1 MELRRTSATAAGAAR
16 IPDFNARTCKVRGEH
31 FFRERL
37 HMRNRGWYS
46 RLSNQRRSDSMV
58 RRCAEG
64 IGVAIL
70 LTMTGIAVAQNPTP
84 ADPFP
89 THGSPIAVP
98 EGYTAHHS
106 VDLGGHIVNTTG
118 SNAMYSTLVNL
129 QSGPRVLGET
139 FEMNAVPG
147 KKHFLIDNLRAV
159 GNGFGGDPNTFGKL
173 DFSKAKKYEF
183 SGLFR
188 RDRQYFDYDLLGN
201 PNISSGLKLNYG
213 PSNAPTGTFAW
224 PQVQHSPELFNTVRR
239 MTDVNL
245 TINPLSKV
253 TYRVGYSRNTFE
265 GPSLSPSYAIMKYD
279 GLLEEYQRNSTDDFT
294 GAIEWKPVQNT
305 KLAFEEEIHSYKAD
319 SYFTLDPSS
328 YNAQESDGTKV
339 YLGNWDALSSPYGI
353 GACNTKAMGSAY
365 TSSTNYTIFTAPTLQ
380 NGLPTINAAC
390 SAVSSYM
397 RSQPTRIITPT
408 EALRFQSS
416 SIKNLTMNGDLNYTL
431 ATMDLPHYY
440 ENAQGL
446 DVVSATTAPVRSI
459 TYNGVARAH
468 RAVVGINYAAVW
480 QVGKT
485 FSIADQVSYTNVQQ
499 PGYSTLPAA
508 TTLSTPS
515 LATGTISYNGAMT
528 TGTLALPRGINGT
541 LTYGYYGQ
549 RSTVNNLTASWD
561 ASSRARLSLTYRYG
575 TRTIS
580 QGMPHNVD
588 IPDGALADPVNGNL
602 TINQNGGIFNA
613 ALRPTSN
620 WDLNGTA
627 EMFYDD
633 NALTPVA
640 PRQTKRYRVHTKYR
654 PRPWATLSA
663 GFNDTERHNNT
674 NNNQA
679 TVASGDETYD
689 GPIQH
694 EDHSRV
700 ISFGG
705 VLAPT
710 EKVGFDFNYAYSSV
724 YTATNICYASGATAG
739 VPGAVTASG
748 TACPGATVR
757 TGGYEFGPVKDFMDA
772 PTQYGSVALA
782 LTPVKAIHTDLG
794 YRVSSVNGTQFFN
807 DARQVNGSLE
817 STYVSPFANVAWTI
831 HPGLIWKAEYN
842 FFGYGEGGAKGAA
855 LCSTAVPTLTTPVT
869 GVACSTLANTW
880 ASEGPQ
886 GASAPRNFHANN
898 VTLGLHY
905 EF

>member
-1 MELRRTSATAAGAAR
+1 
-16 IPDFNARTCKVRGEH
+16 
-31 FFRERL
+31 
-37 HMRNRGWYS
+37 
-46 RLSNQRRSDSMV
+46 MV
-58 RRCAEG
+58 RRYAEG
-64 IGVAIL
+64 IGIAIL

-84 ADPFP
+84 AEPFP
-89 THGSPIAVP
+89 TSGSHIAVP
-98 EGYTAHHS
+98 DGYTAHHS
-106 VDLGGHIVNTTG
+106 VDLGGHLVNTAG

-147 KKHFLIDNLRAV
+147 TKHFLADNLRAV
-159 GNGFGGDPNTFGKL
+159 GNGFGGDPLTFGKL
-173 DFSKAKKYEF
+173 DFSKAKSYEF
-183 SGLFR
+183 SGVFR

-201 PNISSGLKLNYG
+201 PNVPAGLTLNIG
-213 PSNAPTGTFAW
+213 PSNAPTGTIAW
-224 PQVQHSPELFNTVRR
+224 PQVQHSSVLFNTVRR

-245 TINPLSKV
+245 TIQPLSKV
-253 TYRVGYSRNTFE
+253 TYRFGYSRSTFE
-265 GPSLSPSYAIMKYD
+265 GPTLSPSYNIAKYNA
-279 GLLEEYQRNSTDDFT
+279 LLEQYQRNSTDDFT

-305 KLAFEEEIHSYKAD
+305 KLTFEGQVHSYKAD
-319 SYFTLDPSS
+319 SYFTLDPHS

-339 YLGNWDALSSPYGI
+339 YLGNWDALTAPYGI

-365 TSSTNYTIFTAPTLQ
+365 TSSSVYTIFTAPTLP

-390 SAVSSYM
+390 SAVTSYT
-397 RSQPTRIITPT
+397 RSQPTRVLIPT
-408 EALRFQSS
+408 EGLRLQSS
-416 SIKNLTMNGDLNYTL
+416 SIKNLTMNGDLHYTL

-446 DVVSATTAPVRSI
+446 DVVSATVAPVRTI
-459 TYNGVARAH
+459 TYNGAARAH

-480 QVGKT
+480 QVAPT
-485 FSIADQVSYTNVQQ
+485 FSIADQVSYSNVQQ
-499 PGYSTLPAA
+499 PGYSTLPIAV
-508 TTLSTPS
+508 TQSTAS
-515 LATGTISYNGAMT
+515 LATGTIFNNGPFT
-528 TGTLALPRGINGT
+528 TGNAVALPHGVNGVT
-541 LTYGYYGQ
+541 TYDYFGQ
-549 RSTVNNLTASWD
+549 RSMVNNLTASWD
-561 ASSRARLSLTYRYG
+561 ASTRARLSLTYRYG

-588 IPDGALADPVNGNL
+588 IPVGALADPVNGNL

-613 ALRPTSN
+613 ALRPSSN

-640 PRQTKRYRVHTKYR
+640 PRQTKRYRVHTKFR
-654 PRPWATLSA
+654 PMPWATLTA

-674 NNNQA
+674 NNNAA
-679 TVASGDETYD
+679 TVATGAEAYD
-689 GPIQH
+689 GPIHH

-724 YTATNICYASGATAG
+724 YTATNACYASGGVPG
-739 VPGAVTASG
+739 VPGAVTPSG
-748 TACPGATVR
+748 TACPGATLR

-782 LTPVKAIHTDLG
+782 LTPVKKVHSDLG
-794 YRVSSVNGTQFFN
+794 FHVSSVNGTQFFN
-807 DARQVNGSLE
+807 DARQVNGSME
-817 STYVSPFANVAWTI
+817 STYVSPFANFAWTV
-831 HPGLIWKAEYN
+831 HNGLIWKAEYN
-842 FFGYGEGGAKGAA
+842 FFGYGEGSAKGAA
-855 LCSTAVPTLTTPVT
+855 LCSTSNPTLTTPVT
-869 GVACSTLANTW
+869 GTSCSSFPSGTW
-880 ASEGPQ
+880 ATEGPQ
-886 GASAPRNFHANN
+886 GATAPRNFHANN